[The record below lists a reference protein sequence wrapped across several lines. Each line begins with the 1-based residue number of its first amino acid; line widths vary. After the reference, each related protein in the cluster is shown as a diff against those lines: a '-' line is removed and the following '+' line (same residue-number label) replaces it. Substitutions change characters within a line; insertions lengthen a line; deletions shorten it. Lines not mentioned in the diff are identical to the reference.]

1 VNARLGRGLPLE
13 PRAMQADGRML
24 DEEHM
29 GSLADASLRA
39 KGIRHKVANQ
49 TPLLERTDPDAGLT
63 CH

>member
-1 VNARLGRGLPLE
+1 
-13 PRAMQADGRML
+13 MQADGRML
-24 DEEHM
+24 DEHM

-39 KGIRHKVANQ
+39 KGRRHKVANQ